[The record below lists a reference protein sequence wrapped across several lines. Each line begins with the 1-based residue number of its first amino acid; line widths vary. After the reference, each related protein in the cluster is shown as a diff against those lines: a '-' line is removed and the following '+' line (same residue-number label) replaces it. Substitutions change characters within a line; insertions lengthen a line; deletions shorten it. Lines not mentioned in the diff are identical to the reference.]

1 MEAQRVTLEQVRVK
15 ESAETER
22 EVARIALEKEKLR
35 VQLEMKKMEH
45 EGAKTKREF
54 DVGRNICLVPKF
66 HEQEVDVF
74 FLAFEKVANSLKWP
88 SEYWSLL
95 AQSAF
100 TGRAQEIY
108 AALDEEKS
116 ADYQIVK
123 RVVLGAYELVPESYR
138 QRFRGL
144 QRKVGES
151 HLEFAR
157 QKEMAFDRWC
167 RAQNVNEEYGRLR
180 QLILTEEFKNSMPP
194 GIKAHLEDHKVDK
207 LQKAA
212 ILADEFELSHRATF
226 GKPRNGSYPGAQED
240 SGASGGRD
248 FRIGG
253 KVRTDR
259 PGVPPGMPS
268 GPICHYCRKRGHI
281 KAECWKLQNEMG
293 RDGGVK
299 PVGLVS
305 TGQESEELTEKEEEG
320 GVKPVGVVSTS
331 PETEKMKEKEMAFE
345 MYKKFISEGSVVV
358 DGKECPVVVLR
369 DTGASQSLLLG
380 KVGECKGTFLHT
392 YVLIKG
398 VGGEFTSVP
407 MYQVTLRSKVVSG
420 LVSVGVVTS
429 LPVPGVDLIL
439 GNDLA
444 GDKVYADPEITTT
457 PAVSRETEGLQI
469 TIPGIFPACVVTR
482 AQARVETEAEAKEE
496 REAGEAQSSLASVF
510 FADVESSIK
519 TFTRGDLVRAQ
530 QGDPSVKKLY
540 DGAITQEE
548 MVNEAEGFYLTN
560 DVLMRKWRARECPA
574 DQEWKVLYQV
584 VLPPCYREDI
594 LKLAHDV
601 PTAGHLGSRKTQAKV
616 QQHFYWPKMHKDIV
630 NFCRS
635 CHACQVGGKPNQVI
649 PKAPLIP
656 IPAFEEPFTRVLIDC
671 VGPLPKTK
679 RGHQYLLTIMDVA
692 TRYPEGIP
700 LRNIK
705 AKTVLDALLKFFT
718 QYGLAQEVQ
727 SDNGSNFM
735 SGVFQEVMYEL
746 GIKQLKSSIYHPES
760 QGALERHHQTLKTMI
775 RTYCVDDP
783 GDWDRGIP
791 FLLFAA
797 RDAVNESTGFSP
809 FELVFGHEVR
819 GPLKLVKEK
828 FLGQEAEV
836 NILDYVS
843 QFKARLRA
851 ACGIAREH
859 LKGAQEKMKATYD
872 QHVQERSFKVGDV
885 VLVLLPIRGD
895 PLHARF
901 SGPYVVGEKISDVNY
916 VINTPDRRKK
926 KRLCHIN
933 MLKAYYG
940 RGEKPVVAL
949 TTESLPPSMGDNED
963 DGITGRLEPVEVRL
977 ANSAVIAEWGHLV
990 EHLQPGQGD
999 EVHAVVQQFPSVF
1012 ADTPGF
1018 TSESTHDIELVG
1030 EAKPIK
1036 QHPYRLNPVKMAAVR
1051 DEIAYMLEHGIIE
1064 PSGSDWSSPI
1074 VLVPKPDGST
1084 RVCVDYRK
1092 VNAVTKADSYPIPR
1106 IEDCL
1111 DRIGSAK
1118 YVSKF
1123 DLLKGY

>member
-1 MEAQRVTLEQVRVK
+1 MVKLSLVIMGEEFKPDVFFGEKRRLSEWYDLKKEQLRAVAVCLEVELTPEMKKGQMVEILVKRVGGEPFDATREQMASAEAQRVTLEQVKVK

-22 EVARIALEKEKLR
+22 ELARIALEKEKLR
-35 VQLEMKKMEH
+35 VKLELKKMEL
-45 EGAKTKREF
+45 EGAKSKREF

-100 TGRAQEIY
+100 AGRAQEIY

-226 GKPRNGSYPGAQED
+226 GNPRNGSYPGAQED

-305 TGQESEELTEKEEEG
+305 TGQESEELTEREEEG

-380 KVGECKGTFLHT
+380 KAGECKGTFLHT

-510 FADVESSIK
+510 FADVEGSIK

-584 VLPPCYREDI
+584 VLPPCHREDI

-601 PTAGHLGSRKTQAKV
+601 PTAGHLGIRKTQAKV
-616 QQHFYWPKMHKDIV
+616 QQHQKCI
-630 NFCRS
+630 R
-635 CHACQVGGKPNQVI
+635 I
-649 PKAPLIP
+649 
-656 IPAFEEPFTRVLIDC
+656 
-671 VGPLPKTK
+671 
-679 RGHQYLLTIMDVA
+679 LLTSVDRVMHA
-692 TRYPEGIP
+692 RWEGSQTRSFP
-700 LRNIK
+700 
-705 AKTVLDALLKFFT
+705 
-718 QYGLAQEVQ
+718 
-727 SDNGSNFM
+727 
-735 SGVFQEVMYEL
+735 
-746 GIKQLKSSIYHPES
+746 
-760 QGALERHHQTLKTMI
+760 RHH
-775 RTYCVDDP
+775 
-783 GDWDRGIP
+783 
-791 FLLFAA
+791 
-797 RDAVNESTGFSP
+797 
-809 FELVFGHEVR
+809 
-819 GPLKLVKEK
+819 
-828 FLGQEAEV
+828 
-836 NILDYVS
+836 
-843 QFKARLRA
+843 
-851 ACGIAREH
+851 
-859 LKGAQEKMKATYD
+859 
-872 QHVQERSFKVGDV
+872 
-885 VLVLLPIRGD
+885 
-895 PLHARF
+895 
-901 SGPYVVGEKISDVNY
+901 
-916 VINTPDRRKK
+916 
-926 KRLCHIN
+926 
-933 MLKAYYG
+933 
-940 RGEKPVVAL
+940 
-949 TTESLPPSMGDNED
+949 
-963 DGITGRLEPVEVRL
+963 
-977 ANSAVIAEWGHLV
+977 
-990 EHLQPGQGD
+990 
-999 EVHAVVQQFPSVF
+999 
-1012 ADTPGF
+1012 
-1018 TSESTHDIELVG
+1018 
-1030 EAKPIK
+1030 
-1036 QHPYRLNPVKMAAVR
+1036 
-1051 DEIAYMLEHGIIE
+1051 
-1064 PSGSDWSSPI
+1064 
-1074 VLVPKPDGST
+1074 
-1084 RVCVDYRK
+1084 
-1092 VNAVTKADSYPIPR
+1092 
-1106 IEDCL
+1106 
-1111 DRIGSAK
+1111 
-1118 YVSKF
+1118 
-1123 DLLKGY
+1123 

>member
-1 MEAQRVTLEQVRVK
+1 MVKLSLVIMGEEFKPDVFLGEKRRLSEWYDLKKEQLRAVAVCLEVELTPEMKKGQMVEILVKRVGGEPFDATREQMASAEAQRVALEQVRVK
-15 ESAETER
+15 EDAETER
-22 EVARIALEKEKLR
+22 ELARIALKKEKLR
-35 VQLEMKKMEH
+35 VKLEFKKMEL
-45 EGAKTKREF
+45 EGAKSKREF

-74 FLAFEKVANSLKWP
+74 FWAFEKVANSLKWP

-226 GKPRNGSYPGAQED
+226 GNPRNGSYPGAQED

-253 KVRTDR
+253 KVTTDR

-380 KVGECKGTFLHT
+380 KAGECKGTFLHT

-584 VLPPCYREDI
+584 VLPPCHREDI

-601 PTAGHLGSRKTQAKV
+601 PTAGHLGIRKTQAKV
-616 QQHFYWPKMHKDIV
+616 QQHQKCI
-630 NFCRS
+630 R
-635 CHACQVGGKPNQVI
+635 I
-649 PKAPLIP
+649 
-656 IPAFEEPFTRVLIDC
+656 
-671 VGPLPKTK
+671 
-679 RGHQYLLTIMDVA
+679 LLTSVDRVMHA
-692 TRYPEGIP
+692 RWEGSQTRSFP
-700 LRNIK
+700 
-705 AKTVLDALLKFFT
+705 
-718 QYGLAQEVQ
+718 
-727 SDNGSNFM
+727 
-735 SGVFQEVMYEL
+735 
-746 GIKQLKSSIYHPES
+746 
-760 QGALERHHQTLKTMI
+760 RHH
-775 RTYCVDDP
+775 
-783 GDWDRGIP
+783 
-791 FLLFAA
+791 
-797 RDAVNESTGFSP
+797 
-809 FELVFGHEVR
+809 
-819 GPLKLVKEK
+819 
-828 FLGQEAEV
+828 
-836 NILDYVS
+836 
-843 QFKARLRA
+843 
-851 ACGIAREH
+851 
-859 LKGAQEKMKATYD
+859 
-872 QHVQERSFKVGDV
+872 
-885 VLVLLPIRGD
+885 
-895 PLHARF
+895 
-901 SGPYVVGEKISDVNY
+901 
-916 VINTPDRRKK
+916 
-926 KRLCHIN
+926 
-933 MLKAYYG
+933 
-940 RGEKPVVAL
+940 
-949 TTESLPPSMGDNED
+949 
-963 DGITGRLEPVEVRL
+963 
-977 ANSAVIAEWGHLV
+977 
-990 EHLQPGQGD
+990 
-999 EVHAVVQQFPSVF
+999 
-1012 ADTPGF
+1012 
-1018 TSESTHDIELVG
+1018 
-1030 EAKPIK
+1030 
-1036 QHPYRLNPVKMAAVR
+1036 
-1051 DEIAYMLEHGIIE
+1051 
-1064 PSGSDWSSPI
+1064 
-1074 VLVPKPDGST
+1074 
-1084 RVCVDYRK
+1084 
-1092 VNAVTKADSYPIPR
+1092 
-1106 IEDCL
+1106 
-1111 DRIGSAK
+1111 
-1118 YVSKF
+1118 
-1123 DLLKGY
+1123 

>member
-1 MEAQRVTLEQVRVK
+1 MVKLSLVIMGEEFKPDVFLGEKRRLSEWYDLKKEQLRAVAVCLEVELTPEMKKGQMVEILVKRVGGEPFDATREQMASAEAQRVALEQVRVK
-15 ESAETER
+15 EDAETER
-22 EVARIALEKEKLR
+22 ELARIALKKEKLR
-35 VQLEMKKMEH
+35 VKLEFKKMEL
-45 EGAKTKREF
+45 EGAKSKREF

-74 FLAFEKVANSLKWP
+74 FWAFEKVANSLKWP

-100 TGRAQEIY
+100 AGRAQEIY

-226 GKPRNGSYPGAQED
+226 GNPRNGSYPGAQED

-380 KVGECKGTFLHT
+380 KAGECKGTFLHT

-601 PTAGHLGSRKTQAKV
+601 PTAGHLGIRKTQAKV
-616 QQHFYWPKMHKDIV
+616 QQHQKCI
-630 NFCRS
+630 R
-635 CHACQVGGKPNQVI
+635 I
-649 PKAPLIP
+649 
-656 IPAFEEPFTRVLIDC
+656 
-671 VGPLPKTK
+671 
-679 RGHQYLLTIMDVA
+679 LLTSVDRVMHA
-692 TRYPEGIP
+692 RWEGSQTRSFP
-700 LRNIK
+700 
-705 AKTVLDALLKFFT
+705 
-718 QYGLAQEVQ
+718 
-727 SDNGSNFM
+727 
-735 SGVFQEVMYEL
+735 
-746 GIKQLKSSIYHPES
+746 
-760 QGALERHHQTLKTMI
+760 RHH
-775 RTYCVDDP
+775 
-783 GDWDRGIP
+783 
-791 FLLFAA
+791 
-797 RDAVNESTGFSP
+797 
-809 FELVFGHEVR
+809 
-819 GPLKLVKEK
+819 
-828 FLGQEAEV
+828 
-836 NILDYVS
+836 
-843 QFKARLRA
+843 
-851 ACGIAREH
+851 
-859 LKGAQEKMKATYD
+859 
-872 QHVQERSFKVGDV
+872 
-885 VLVLLPIRGD
+885 
-895 PLHARF
+895 
-901 SGPYVVGEKISDVNY
+901 
-916 VINTPDRRKK
+916 
-926 KRLCHIN
+926 
-933 MLKAYYG
+933 
-940 RGEKPVVAL
+940 
-949 TTESLPPSMGDNED
+949 
-963 DGITGRLEPVEVRL
+963 
-977 ANSAVIAEWGHLV
+977 
-990 EHLQPGQGD
+990 
-999 EVHAVVQQFPSVF
+999 
-1012 ADTPGF
+1012 
-1018 TSESTHDIELVG
+1018 
-1030 EAKPIK
+1030 
-1036 QHPYRLNPVKMAAVR
+1036 
-1051 DEIAYMLEHGIIE
+1051 
-1064 PSGSDWSSPI
+1064 
-1074 VLVPKPDGST
+1074 
-1084 RVCVDYRK
+1084 
-1092 VNAVTKADSYPIPR
+1092 
-1106 IEDCL
+1106 
-1111 DRIGSAK
+1111 
-1118 YVSKF
+1118 
-1123 DLLKGY
+1123 